1 MVCEH
6 LSTVESALLDCGIAI
21 TFRGQAWS
29 ENCREWVYFDGYL
42 DTRRI
47 RERFGLPEAVRDH
60 THRGTH
66 DGQEHGLVCDLCHDA
81 LMGLPDPVA
90 GKPVFP
96 GPETHGASEV
106 A

>member
-6 LSTVESALLDCGIAI
+6 LSAVERAVLDDGIAV

-29 ENCREWVYFDGYL
+29 ANCREWVYIDGYL
-42 DTRRI
+42 DTHRI
-47 RERFGLPEAVRDH
+47 RARFSLAAAVRDH

-66 DGQEHGLVCDLCHDA
+66 DGQEHGLVCDLCQDG
-81 LMGLPDPVA
+81 LMGLPDPIP

-96 GPETHGASEV
+96 R
-106 A
+106 